1 LKPLQQNIAGSHID
15 RKIDLRLE
23 KHRKI
28 LLVRPDFRLSKS
40 ILTLPSIQLFRNNCP
55 NAKIA
60 FGESPSS
67 RALCANL
74 PIDKHY
80 PVWKVPRIVL
90 GLSGISRFHAGM
102 ELLNRAEIR

>member
-1 LKPLQQNIAGSHID
+1 VGPFSEIEH
-15 RKIDLRLE
+15 
-23 KHRKI
+23 
-28 LLVRPDFRLSKS
+28 
-40 ILTLPSIQLFRNNCP
+40 LPSIQLFRNNYP

-80 PVWKVPRIVL
+80 PVWKVPRIIL

-102 ELLNRAEIR
+102 ELLNRAEIASPHYSRFLKFW